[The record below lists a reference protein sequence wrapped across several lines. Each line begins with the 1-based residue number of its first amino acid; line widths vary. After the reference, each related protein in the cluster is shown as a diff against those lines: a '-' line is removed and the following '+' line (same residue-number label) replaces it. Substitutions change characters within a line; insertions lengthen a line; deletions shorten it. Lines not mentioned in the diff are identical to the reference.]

1 MDTDL
6 LVRVK
11 KSLSTPLGTLMNNI
25 RTWLDH
31 QGIQPV
37 DFKPIT
43 LDSGLAFD
51 VSFQNPQQ
59 AEFFRTEFGPRPLQI
74 SGRPAA

>member
-1 MDTDL
+1 MDTDVS
-6 LVRVK
+6 VRVK
-11 KSLSTPLGTLMNNI
+11 KSFNTPLGTLMNNM

-31 QGIQPV
+31 QRIQPV

-51 VSFQNPQQ
+51 VVFQNPQQ
-59 AEFFRTEFGPRPLQI
+59 AGVFRAEFGSRP
-74 SGRPAA
+74 